1 MKSTAITLVALL
13 LTAHSLL
20 GFAEVNDG
28 ELFLDTRVSALYDS
42 NIIGS
47 SLGDSDYILSVD
59 PTLRWQRERRG
70 TMSASLGMN
79 FNMYDEFG
87 EYDSED
93 LHTDFAFSFPV
104 TEGSPFSG
112 GIDLGYSEQTGVDYY
127 VADRVSTENTNL
139 ALNGRYQ
146 TGRRLAWR
154 GELAYQ
160 DRNASNYSDTIDK
173 SAQIGVELVELIR
186 QVGVTADY
194 RLRKL
199 KSSGDV
205 GFGRDYDNNSFS
217 LGVTGQLLP
226 ESQFKKLE
234 AYASVSFQK
243 VDASRAGLGGSDRDV
258 LGYDG
263 RLSWEATP
271 TTNVNLLF
279 QNDVEN
285 TIDDEPVESSSISLG
300 ISKQFSRQATGSL
313 NIASRDIGYFGSTRR
328 NDSIGVNFNLNYLLN
343 RNWTAG
349 FNLGYEDTDSN
360 EGIFRYDRYT
370 AGVFTNYRF

>member
-112 GIDLGYSEQTGVDYY
+112 GIDLGYSEQTGVD
-127 VADRVSTENTNL
+127 
-139 ALNGRYQ
+139 
-146 TGRRLAWR
+146 
-154 GELAYQ
+154 
-160 DRNASNYSDTIDK
+160 
-173 SAQIGVELVELIR
+173 
-186 QVGVTADY
+186 
-194 RLRKL
+194 
-199 KSSGDV
+199 
-205 GFGRDYDNNSFS
+205 
-217 LGVTGQLLP
+217 
-226 ESQFKKLE
+226 
-234 AYASVSFQK
+234 
-243 VDASRAGLGGSDRDV
+243 
-258 LGYDG
+258 
-263 RLSWEATP
+263 
-271 TTNVNLLF
+271 
-279 QNDVEN
+279 
-285 TIDDEPVESSSISLG
+285 
-300 ISKQFSRQATGSL
+300 
-313 NIASRDIGYFGSTRR
+313 
-328 NDSIGVNFNLNYLLN
+328 
-343 RNWTAG
+343 
-349 FNLGYEDTDSN
+349 
-360 EGIFRYDRYT
+360 
-370 AGVFTNYRF
+370 

>member
-1 MKSTAITLVALL
+1 
-13 LTAHSLL
+13 
-20 GFAEVNDG
+20 
-28 ELFLDTRVSALYDS
+28 
-42 NIIGS
+42 
-47 SLGDSDYILSVD
+47 
-59 PTLRWQRERRG
+59 
-70 TMSASLGMN
+70 
-79 FNMYDEFG
+79 
-87 EYDSED
+87 
-93 LHTDFAFSFPV
+93 
-104 TEGSPFSG
+104 
-112 GIDLGYSEQTGVDYY
+112 
-127 VADRVSTENTNL
+127 
-139 ALNGRYQ
+139 
-146 TGRRLAWR
+146 
-154 GELAYQ
+154 
-160 DRNASNYSDTIDK
+160 
-173 SAQIGVELVELIR
+173 
-186 QVGVTADY
+186 
-194 RLRKL
+194 
-199 KSSGDV
+199 
-205 GFGRDYDNNSFS
+205 FS

-313 NIASRDIGYFGSTRR
+313 NIASRDIGYFGSARR

>member
-1 MKSTAITLVALL
+1 MKSTALTLVALL
-13 LTAHSLL
+13 LTAESLL

-28 ELFLDTRVSALYDS
+28 ELFLDTRVSALHDS
-42 NIIGS
+42 NIVGS
-47 SLGDSDYILSVD
+47 SLGESDFILSVD

-70 TMSASLGMN
+70 TIAASLGMN
-79 FNMYDEFG
+79 FNKYDEFG

-93 LHTDFAFSFPV
+93 LHTDFSYSFPLTV
-104 TEGSPFSG
+104 GSPFSG
-112 GIDLGYSEQTGVDYY
+112 GINLGYSEQTGVDYY
-127 VADRVSTENTNL
+127 VADRVSTENTNFSV
-139 ALNGRYQ
+139 NGRYQ

-173 SAQIGVELVELIR
+173 SVEVGVELVELMR

-205 GFGRDYDNNSFS
+205 GVGRDYDNNSLS
-217 LGVTGQLLP
+217 LGITGQLLP

-234 AYASVSFQK
+234 AYASVSFQTVNADK
-243 VDASRAGLGGSDRDV
+243 AGLGGRDRDV

-271 TTNVNLLF
+271 TTNVNLIF

-300 ISKQFSRQATGSL
+300 VSKQFSRQATGSF
-313 NIASRDIGYFGSTRR
+313 NITSRDIGYFGSDRR
-328 NDSIGVNFNLNYLLN
+328 NDSIGANFSLSYLLN

-349 FNLGYEDTDSN
+349 FTLAYEDTDSN
-360 EGIFRYDRYT
+360 EAIFRYDRFT
-370 AGVFTNYRF
+370 GGVFTNYRF

>member
-1 MKSTAITLVALL
+1 M
-13 LTAHSLL
+13 
-20 GFAEVNDG
+20 
-28 ELFLDTRVSALYDS
+28 
-42 NIIGS
+42 
-47 SLGDSDYILSVD
+47 
-59 PTLRWQRERRG
+59 
-70 TMSASLGMN
+70 
-79 FNMYDEFG
+79 
-87 EYDSED
+87 
-93 LHTDFAFSFPV
+93 
-104 TEGSPFSG
+104 
-112 GIDLGYSEQTGVDYY
+112 
-127 VADRVSTENTNL
+127 
-139 ALNGRYQ
+139 
-146 TGRRLAWR
+146 
-154 GELAYQ
+154 
-160 DRNASNYSDTIDK
+160 
-173 SAQIGVELVELIR
+173 ELIR